1 MRAQRHT
8 RAGAGM
14 SASAFMAGFS
24 SGARVSTPP
33 LKDTTPEVIAALHR
47 LSKSPAPVASEV
59 STVTRDGRPCLL
71 RYVSGGDVVSVWVPR
86 FGDRPS
92 ESLDRLALV
101 AREWMPWA
109 RDEMAKAERVR
120 S

>member
-1 MRAQRHT
+1 
-8 RAGAGM
+8 M
-14 SASAFMAGFS
+14 SAGAFMAGFS

-33 LKDTTPEVIAALHR
+33 SVA
-47 LSKSPAPVASEV
+47 PAASEV

-71 RYVSGGDVVSVWVPR
+71 RYVAGGDVVSVWVPR

-92 ESLDRLALV
+92 ENLDRLALV
-101 AREWMPWA
+101 AREWMSWA
-109 RDEMAKAERVR
+109 RDEAAKAEQVR